1 MSISVPIISEWNPKG
16 LDRAIADFKS
26 LEGAGAKAQF
36 AIKKAAVPA
45 AAALVAVGAGLVSAT
60 KAAVEDAA
68 AQELLAGSLRNTT
81 GATDSQI
88 AAVEDFISKTSVAAA
103 VADDELRPA
112 LDSLARGTGDITK
125 AQDLLGIALDVSAG
139 TGKDLGAVSDALSK
153 AFNGQ
158 LGPLKKLDPA
168 LTKLIADGA
177 STDEVMAALS
187 ETFEGQASK
196 AANTAQGKFKSFGI
210 QMGEAKESIG
220 AAVLPLVDKMLPALT
235 KLATFVQNNT
245 GLIITIAAVIG
256 TLAAAIIAANVALGI
271 YNTIQAVTAIL
282 NGGLAASNGAVV
294 ASEVAVTAATTAA
307 TASFSA
313 LWVATGAVVILAIIA
328 ALVALQVKFDI
339 FGKVIDGLKAGF
351 NVFWSFIKTVFSW
364 ISDNWPL
371 LLAIITGPFGLAIY
385 AVVKFKDGIIGVL
398 QGVKDFAVTIFD
410 GIVGAFKGVLNGI
423 LAALEGGINFVIGG
437 LNKALD
443 GIDKAAG
450 PFVNFGEIPKV
461 KIPRLAE
468 GGIVTSPTLAMIG
481 EGGESEAVIPLS
493 KLGNLGGGITINVSG
508 ALDPSAVANQ
518 IRQILTRDQARL
530 GAISAL

>member
-16 LDRAIADFKS
+16 LDRAITDFKS
-26 LEGAGAKAQF
+26 LEGAGAKASF

-45 AAALVAVGAGLVSAT
+45 AAALVALGAGLVSAT
-60 KAAVEDAA
+60 KGALEDAA

-81 GATDSQI
+81 GATDAQI
-88 AAVEDFISKTSVAAA
+88 AGVEKFISKTSVAAA

-153 AFNGQ
+153 AFNGN

-177 STDEVMAALS
+177 STDEVMTALS
-187 ETFEGQASK
+187 KTFAGQAANS
-196 AANTAQGKFKSFGI
+196 ANTAQGKLKGFGI
-210 QMGEAKESIG
+210 AMSEAKESIG
-220 AAVLPLVDKMLPALT
+220 AAVLPLVEKLLPALS

-245 GLIITIAAVIG
+245 TLIITIAAVIG
-256 TLAAAIIAANVALGI
+256 TLAVAILAINAGLAI
-271 YNTIQAVTAIL
+271 YNTIQAATLAINTL
-282 NGGLAASNGAVV
+282 L
-294 ASEVAVTAATTAA
+294 

-313 LWVATGAVVILAIIA
+313 LWVASGAIVILAIVA
-328 ALVALQVKFDI
+328 ALIALQVKFNI
-339 FGKVIDGLKAGF
+339 FGVIIDGLQVGF
-351 NVFWSFIKTVFSW
+351 QKFWDFVKLVFSW
-364 ISDNWPL
+364 ISNNWPL

-385 AVVKFKDGIIGVL
+385 GIIKFKDQIIGVL
-398 QGVKDFAVTIFD
+398 QSVKDFALTIFD
-410 GIVGAFKGVLNGI
+410 GIVGAYRAVINGI
-423 LAALEGGINFVIGG
+423 LSALEGGINFVIGG

-508 ALDPSAVANQ
+508 ALDPSAVARQ
-518 IRQILTRDQARL
+518 IRQLLTQDAARL
-530 GAISAL
+530 GLVNPI

>member
-16 LDRAIADFKS
+16 LDRAITDFKS
-26 LEGAGAKAQF
+26 LEGAGAKASF

-45 AAALVAVGAGLVSAT
+45 AAALVALGAGLVSAT
-60 KAAVEDAA
+60 KAALEDAA
-68 AQELLAGSLRNTT
+68 AEELLAGSLRNSTN
-81 GATDSQI
+81 ATDAQI
-88 AAVEDFISKTSVAAA
+88 SAVEKWISKTSVAAA
-103 VADDELRPA
+103 VSDDELRPA

-177 STDEVMAALS
+177 STEEVMAALS
-187 ETFEGQASK
+187 DTFAGQAANS
-196 AANTAQGKFKSFGI
+196 ANTAQGKFKSFGI
-210 QMGEAKESIG
+210 AMGEAKESIG
-220 AAVLPLVDKMLPALT
+220 AAVLPLVDKLLPALS

-245 GLIITIAAVIG
+245 GLIVTIAAVIG

-271 YNTIQAVTAIL
+271 YNTIQGITAVL

-328 ALVALQVKFDI
+328 ALIALQVKFNI
-339 FGKVIDGLKAGF
+339 FGVIIDGLQAGF
-351 NVFWSFIKTVFSW
+351 QKFWDFVKLVFSW
-364 ISDNWPL
+364 ISNNWPL

-385 AVVKFKDGIIGVL
+385 AIIKFKDGIIGVL

-423 LAALEGGINFVIGG
+423 LSALEGGINFVIGG

-468 GGIVTSPTLAMIG
+468 GGIVTSPTLAMIA

-493 KLGNLGGGITINVSG
+493 KLGNLGGGVTINVSG
-508 ALDPSAVANQ
+508 ALDPSAVARQ
-518 IRQILTRDQARL
+518 IRQLLTQDAARL
-530 GAISAL
+530 GLVNPI

>member
-16 LDRAIADFKS
+16 LDRAITDFKS
-26 LEGAGAKAQF
+26 LEGAGAKASF

-45 AAALVAVGAGLVSAT
+45 AAALVALGAGLVSAT
-60 KAAVEDAA
+60 KAALEDAA
-68 AQELLAGSLRNTT
+68 AEELLAGSLRNSTN
-81 GATDSQI
+81 ATDAQI
-88 AAVEDFISKTSVAAA
+88 SAVEKWISKTSVAAA
-103 VADDELRPA
+103 VSDDELRPA

-177 STDEVMAALS
+177 STEEVMAALS
-187 ETFEGQASK
+187 DTFAGQAANS
-196 AANTAQGKFKSFGI
+196 ANTAQGKFKSFGI
-210 QMGEAKESIG
+210 AMGEAKESIG
-220 AAVLPLVDKMLPALT
+220 AAVLPLVDKLLPALSS
-235 KLATFVQNNT
+235 LATFVQENT
-245 GLIITIAAVIG
+245 TLIITIAAVIG
-256 TLAAAIIAANVALGI
+256 TLAAAILLINAGMTI
-271 YNTIQAVTAIL
+271 YNTIQAATLAINTAL
-282 NGGLAASNGAVV
+282 
-294 ASEVAVTAATTAA
+294 

-313 LWVATGAVVILAIIA
+313 LWVASGAIIILGIVA
-328 ALVALQVKFDI
+328 ALIALQVKFNI
-339 FGKVIDGLKAGF
+339 FGVIIDGLQAGF
-351 NVFWSFIKTVFSW
+351 QKFWDFVKLVFSW
-364 ISDNWPL
+364 ISNNWPL

-385 AVVKFKDGIIGVL
+385 GIIKFKDQIIGVL
-398 QGVKDFAVTIFD
+398 QNVKDFAVTIFD
-410 GIVGAFKGVLNGI
+410 GIVGAYRAVINGI
-423 LAALEGGINFVIGG
+423 LSALEGGINFVIGG

-461 KIPRLAE
+461 KIPRLAD

-493 KLGNLGGGITINVSG
+493 KLGNIGGGVTINVSG
-508 ALDPSAVANQ
+508 ALDPSAVARQ
-518 IRQILTRDQARL
+518 IRQLLTQDAARL
-530 GAISAL
+530 GLVNPI

>member
-1 MSISVPIISEWNPKG
+1 
-16 LDRAIADFKS
+16 
-26 LEGAGAKAQF
+26 
-36 AIKKAAVPA
+36 
-45 AAALVAVGAGLVSAT
+45 
-60 KAAVEDAA
+60 
-68 AQELLAGSLRNTT
+68 
-81 GATDSQI
+81 
-88 AAVEDFISKTSVAAA
+88 
-103 VADDELRPA
+103 
-112 LDSLARGTGDITK
+112 
-125 AQDLLGIALDVSAG
+125 
-139 TGKDLGAVSDALSK
+139 
-153 AFNGQ
+153 
-158 LGPLKKLDPA
+158 
-168 LTKLIADGA
+168 
-177 STDEVMAALS
+177 
-187 ETFEGQASK
+187 
-196 AANTAQGKFKSFGI
+196 
-210 QMGEAKESIG
+210 
-220 AAVLPLVDKMLPALT
+220 MLPALT

-245 GLIITIAAVIG
+245 GLIVTIVAVIG

-351 NVFWSFIKTVFSW
+351 NIFWDFIKTVFGW
-364 ISDNWPL
+364 ISTNWPL

-385 AVVKFKDGIIGVL
+385 GIIKFKDGIIGVL

-423 LAALEGGINFVIGG
+423 LSALEAGINFVIGG

-468 GGIVTSPTLAMIG
+468 GGIVTSPTLAMIA

-530 GAISAL
+530 GALSAL

>member
-1 MSISVPIISEWNPKG
+1 
-16 LDRAIADFKS
+16 
-26 LEGAGAKAQF
+26 
-36 AIKKAAVPA
+36 
-45 AAALVAVGAGLVSAT
+45 
-60 KAAVEDAA
+60 
-68 AQELLAGSLRNTT
+68 
-81 GATDSQI
+81 
-88 AAVEDFISKTSVAAA
+88 
-103 VADDELRPA
+103 
-112 LDSLARGTGDITK
+112 
-125 AQDLLGIALDVSAG
+125 
-139 TGKDLGAVSDALSK
+139 
-153 AFNGQ
+153 
-158 LGPLKKLDPA
+158 
-168 LTKLIADGA
+168 
-177 STDEVMAALS
+177 
-187 ETFEGQASK
+187 
-196 AANTAQGKFKSFGI
+196 
-210 QMGEAKESIG
+210 
-220 AAVLPLVDKMLPALT
+220 MLPALT
-235 KLATFVQNNT
+235 KLATFVQKNT
-245 GLIITIAAVIG
+245 GLIIAIVAVVG

-351 NVFWSFIKTVFSW
+351 NIFWDFIKTVFGW
-364 ISDNWPL
+364 ISNNWPL

-385 AVVKFKDGIIGVL
+385 GIIKFKDGIIGVL

-423 LAALEGGINFVIGG
+423 LSALEAGINFVIGG

-443 GIDKAAG
+443 GIDSAAG

-461 KIPRLAE
+461 KIPRLSE

-508 ALDPSAVANQ
+508 ALDPSAVARQ
-518 IRQILTRDQARL
+518 IRQLLTQDAARL
-530 GAISAL
+530 GLVNPI

>member
-1 MSISVPIISEWNPKG
+1 
-16 LDRAIADFKS
+16 
-26 LEGAGAKAQF
+26 
-36 AIKKAAVPA
+36 
-45 AAALVAVGAGLVSAT
+45 
-60 KAAVEDAA
+60 
-68 AQELLAGSLRNTT
+68 
-81 GATDSQI
+81 
-88 AAVEDFISKTSVAAA
+88 
-103 VADDELRPA
+103 
-112 LDSLARGTGDITK
+112 
-125 AQDLLGIALDVSAG
+125 
-139 TGKDLGAVSDALSK
+139 
-153 AFNGQ
+153 
-158 LGPLKKLDPA
+158 
-168 LTKLIADGA
+168 
-177 STDEVMAALS
+177 
-187 ETFEGQASK
+187 
-196 AANTAQGKFKSFGI
+196 
-210 QMGEAKESIG
+210 
-220 AAVLPLVDKMLPALT
+220 MLPALT
-235 KLATFVQNNT
+235 KLATFVQKNT
-245 GLIITIAAVIG
+245 GLIVAIVAVVG

-294 ASEVAVTAATTAA
+294 ASEVAVTGATTAA
-307 TASFSA
+307 TAAFSA

-351 NVFWSFIKTVFSW
+351 NVFWDFIKTVFGW
-364 ISDNWPL
+364 ISTNWPL

-385 AVVKFKDGIIGVL
+385 GIIKFKDGIIGVL

-423 LAALEGGINFVIGG
+423 LSALEGGINFVIGG

-461 KIPRLAE
+461 KIPRLSE
-468 GGIVTSPTLAMIG
+468 GGIVTSPTLAMIA

-530 GAISAL
+530 GALSAL

>member
-168 LTKLIADGA
+168 LGKLIADGA

-187 ETFEGQASK
+187 ETFAGQASN
-196 AANTAQGKFKSFGI
+196 AANTAQGKFKNFGI
-210 QMGEAKESIG
+210 QMGEAKEAIG
-220 AAVLPLVDKMLPALT
+220 AAVLPLVDKLLPALT
-235 KLATFVQNNT
+235 KLATFVQENT
-245 GLIITIAAVIG
+245 DLILIIATVLG
-256 TLAAAIIAANVALGI
+256 TFAAAILLVNAGMTI
-271 YNTIQAVTAIL
+271 YNTIQA
-282 NGGLAASNGAVV
+282 
-294 ASEVAVTAATTAA
+294 ATTAINTA
-307 TASFSA
+307 LSASFSA
-313 LWVATGAVVILAIIA
+313 LWIATGAVIIIGIIA
-328 ALVALQVKFDI
+328 ALIVLQAKFNI
-339 FGKVIDGLKAGF
+339 FGVIIDGLTIGF
-351 NVFWSFIKTVFSW
+351 NKFWDFIKLVFGW
-364 ISDNWPL
+364 IKDNWPL
-371 LLAIITGPFGLAIY
+371 LLAIITGPFGLAIL
-385 AVVKFKDGIIGVL
+385 AIVKFKDGIIGVL

-468 GGIVTSPTLAMIG
+468 GGIVTSPTLAMIA

-493 KLGNLGGGITINVSG
+493 KLGAMGGITINVSG